1 MNLRDQEEHDRMFL
15 KNEVQRIS
23 STYNEEQQKL
33 ELMNKVR
40 ETMGANDDPHDDL
53 KIHTIKRLQPMMSS
67 VLPYPFAQY
76 FPSYSVPC

>member
-53 KIHTIKRLQPMMSS
+53 KIHTI
-67 VLPYPFAQY
+67 
-76 FPSYSVPC
+76 